1 MNFLPKNRQ
10 KRNQFFMALGV
21 TVVLVF
27 GLGFGLV
34 RPQYA
39 TLAGVRKSTAD
50 TQSHLK
56 SIQRMVQQSDA
67 ASNELDDVSSIL
79 SSSEGDM
86 ARGDVYA
93 WTVDTMRHFKA
104 DYKVDVPE
112 IGQPGISDEDL
123 FLHFPYKQL
132 RFTVHGTGYYHD
144 IGKFIADLENKF
156 PHMRVVNLEM
166 SPASSDSE
174 KLSFSMDIIAL
185 MKSSS

>member
-1 MNFLPKNRQ
+1 MSFLAKNRQ
-10 KRNQFFMALGV
+10 KRNQFFMTLGGA
-21 TVVLVF
+21 VVLVAA
-27 GLGFGLV
+27 LGFGLV

-39 TLAGVRKSTAD
+39 TLAAVRKSTAD

-56 SIQRMVQQSDA
+56 SIQRMIQESDS
-67 ASNELDDVSSIL
+67 ASNELDNESSAL
-79 SSSEGDM
+79 SSSEEDM

-112 IGQPGISDEDL
+112 IGQPGIGEEDL

-132 RFTVHGTGYYHD
+132 RFTLHGTGYYHD
-144 IGKFIADLENKF
+144 VGKFIADLENKF